1 MCQKSLHSSQ
11 NWVVVRKGEE
21 SGFNARC
28 MVRRVLGRKEGD
40 KFLGMKT
47 GGKELVRLDLGI
59 DMEII
64 GPPWN

>member
-1 MCQKSLHSSQ
+1 M
-11 NWVVVRKGEE
+11 VRKGEE